1 MGNPAITK
9 PAPSGPAGDRVRL
22 LIPVDASDAS
32 RWGVRYALRRFET
45 GTPLEV
51 CLLFIAAPVR
61 NWEVLRFYR
70 EEEVRQ
76 RFQERAAVF
85 LEEAAGPLREAGIPY
100 RSHVREADPVRG
112 VIDCAEE
119 LACTEIVV
127 PQTAGCRLLSPALG
141 DRLRRQGCRI
151 PVTRTRADGSPSA

>member
-1 MGNPAITK
+1 MGNPAIAK
-9 PAPSGPAGDRVRL
+9 PAHSGPADDRVKL
-22 LIPVDASDAS
+22 LIPVDASDES
-32 RWGVRYALRRFET
+32 RWGVRHALRRFKA

-61 NWEVLRFYR
+61 NWEVLRFYS

-100 RSHVREADPVRG
+100 RSHFREADAVRG

-119 LACTEIVV
+119 LNCTEIVV
-127 PQTAGCRLLSPALG
+127 PQTSGWRLLAPGLG
-141 DRLRRQGCRI
+141 DRLQRQGCRI
-151 PVTRTRADGSPSA
+151 PVTRTKADGSTPA